1 MTLNSIDSLM
11 RLVWIS
17 CFSVGIFFIT
27 YPDFINAF
35 ILFSQTHEEIA
46 NSDGMTLTSQEEF
59 PFSFMSLFFVVGIF
73 FAILI
78 AFVFCYS
85 SRKKESH
92 RRQLFREEEGILYQ
106 KILPFF
112 HHPPGVTLKLLNL
125 RFQHF
130 NTNNGIEMSKGN
142 KIVIPLNVKKTKL
155 I

>member
-1 MTLNSIDSLM
+1 MTLNSLDSLM

-17 CFSVGIFFIT
+17 CFSVGILFIT

-35 ILFSQTHEEIA
+35 IFSPLVHEEIA
-46 NSDGMTLTSQEEF
+46 NSDGMPLSSPEDFQ
-59 PFSFMSLFFVVGIF
+59 FSFMSLFFVVGIF

-85 SRKKESH
+85 YKKKESH

-125 RFQHF
+125 RFQHL
-130 NTNNGIEMSKGN
+130 NTNNGIKISKEN
-142 KIVIPLNVKKTKL
+142 KIVIP
-155 I
+155 